1 MEFLCAHADFL
12 RGKSAVENRM
22 NAFLHSPFTIGVCL
36 LLLLGWVMML
46 CAIFWP
52 QKGSLH
58 KDDFDA
64 RF

>member
-1 MEFLCAHADFL
+1 M
-12 RGKSAVENRM
+12 S
-22 NAFLHSPFTIGVCL
+22 AFLDSPFTIGVCL
-36 LLLLGWVMML
+36 LLLFAWVMTL

-52 QKGSLH
+52 QKGSLQ